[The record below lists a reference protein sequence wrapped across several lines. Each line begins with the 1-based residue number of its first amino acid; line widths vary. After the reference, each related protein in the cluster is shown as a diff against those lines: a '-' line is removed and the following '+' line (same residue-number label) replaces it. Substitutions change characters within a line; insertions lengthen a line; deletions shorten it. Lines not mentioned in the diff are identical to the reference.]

1 MGTPSSE
8 AKGFLHGSAF
18 GKAPQ
23 QSRLQVATKPLPLSS
38 AARDDAW
45 RHTAKW
51 FSVYEYASGA
61 NAAPRSSSALMSSAL
76 IATGVIATAAW
87 SAAGMHG
94 SSNTAAPTAAIAKAP
109 RRGSIIATGNVGI
122 DNAVPRPAC
131 RIMVHF

>member
-1 MGTPSSE
+1 LE
-8 AKGFLHGSAF
+8 AKGFLQGSAF
-18 GKAPQ
+18 VQAPQ

-61 NAAPRSSSALMSSAL
+61 NAAPRSSSAL

-109 RRGSIIATGNVGI
+109 RRGSIVATGNVGI